1 MLNTNKEEQKE
12 ISPDK
17 GSRQSFSRLSSGLK
31 KPQIADIN
39 YTKAA
44 MNGAKR
50 RKSEMKL
57 LFSIIGTQSCTHR
70 HVQDETTRTRTT

>member
-50 RKSEMKL
+50 RKSEMKPK
-57 LFSIIGTQSCTHR
+57 STSVIDSDRQMKMT
-70 HVQDETTRTRTT
+70 